1 MSRNRT
7 WVVDLIATT
16 ANVSKGIAEGVVDR
30 LMEEG
35 VLHLGYGDADIDMV
49 VQSFTDTFGTTKV
62 SRADRWAASRL
73 VKAHGAQSVMGI
85 VRLLAQHSGEQY
97 VPVVNNVAEL
107 ENKFLSV
114 VHFLRKTNGQD
125 DVIEVG

>member
-1 MSRNRT
+1 MSRDRT
-7 WVVDLIATT
+7 WVVGLIATA

-35 VLHLGYGDADIDMV
+35 VLHLGYGDADIDIV
-49 VQSFTDTFGTTKV
+49 VQSFTDAFGATKV
-62 SRADRWAASRL
+62 SRADRWAAGRL
-73 VKAHGAQSVMGI
+73 VKAHSAQGVVGI

-114 VHFLRKTNGQD
+114 LHFLRKTSGQD
-125 DVIEVG
+125 DIIEVG

>member
-7 WVVDLIATT
+7 WVVELIAKT
-16 ANVSKGIAEGVVDR
+16 ANVPRGTAEGVVDR

-35 VLHLGYGDADIDMV
+35 ILHLGYGDAEVDMV
-49 VQSFTDTFGTTKV
+49 VESFTDAFGATKV
-62 SRADRWAASRL
+62 SKADRYAASRL
-73 VKAHGAQSVMGI
+73 IKAHSAQGVVGI

-114 VHFLRKTNGQD
+114 LHFLRKTNGQS
-125 DVIEVG
+125 DVIQVG